1 MDVSALTIQ
10 DLERI
15 LDDFPWFTVARKE
28 YVRRHRDLGA
38 EALNDAASAAGIF
51 FLSRKEML
59 GSLADR
65 VPSGA
70 SDSSVEGGN
79 PRPTGGSPVYY
90 VVGGDYF
97 GKEDFSELERS
108 GNAFDVSA
116 LRYNPIESTLGALD
130 FKSPSGSVA
139 GQIRIDPP
147 CTETLARIYSD
158 QQLYDKAIEV
168 YEKLI
173 LLYPEKNT
181 YFASLIEEA
190 KNSKQ

>member
-1 MDVSALTIQ
+1 MDVSTLTIQ

-51 FLSRKEML
+51 FISRHQML
-59 GSLADR
+59 DSLTGR
-65 VPSGA
+65 VPSG
-70 SDSSVEGGN
+70 SSVKDGTPGLS
-79 PRPTGGSPVYY
+79 GGSPVYY

-97 GKEDFSELERS
+97 GKEDFNELERS
-108 GNAFDVSA
+108 GNAFDVTA
-116 LRYNPIESTLGALD
+116 LQYNPIASALGAFD
-130 FKSPSGSVA
+130 FKPSSGSVA
-139 GQIRIDPP
+139 GQIQIDPP
-147 CTETLARIYSD
+147 CTETLARIYFD